1 MRERTKPFDPRQVM
15 LRPDFEIFHTQDT
28 KLKAVEVHHH
38 DFYEVYFL
46 LRGRVTYRI
55 EGRIYHPQPGDLLL
69 ISPMELHQVTVE
81 GEDEPYER
89 MVLWIGRA
97 YLEGF
102 SREQETLSRCFDRS
116 YPGHSNLLRLPE
128 AQLSQVRRLLERL
141 SWERQGQAYAAEL
154 CAQGLLLQLMVFLN
168 RADHAGSQGE
178 ETALISQVLD
188 YINAH
193 YAEEITLDHL
203 AQKFY
208 VSKYHLS
215 HEFSRVVGSGVYR
228 YILLKR
234 LLMARELLMLATPP
248 GEVALRCGFQE
259 YSNFYRAFRTHYGAS
274 PRSYLAQGC
283 KHSDAGLA

>member
-1 MRERTKPFDPRQVM
+1 MEKINHIRIIKNGESLPLTEGQRRKLIELAHKSDSITYLKVRKELGLGEEWRFNM
-15 LRPDFEIFHTQDT
+15 LR
-28 KLKAVEVHHH
+28 
-38 DFYEVYFL
+38 YEAGV
-46 LRGRVTYRI
+46 
-55 EGRIYHPQPGDLLL
+55 QP
-69 ISPMELHQVTVE
+69 
-81 GEDEPYER
+81 ED
-89 MVLWIGRA
+89 V
-97 YLEGF
+97 
-102 SREQETLSRCFDRS
+102 
-116 YPGHSNLLRLPE
+116 
-128 AQLSQVRRLLERL
+128 
-141 SWERQGQAYAAEL
+141 
-154 CAQGLLLQLMVFLN
+154 
-168 RADHAGSQGE
+168 
-178 ETALISQVLD
+178 D

-283 KHSDAGLA
+283 KHSDAGPA

>member
-1 MRERTKPFDPRQVM
+1 M

-46 LRGRVTYRI
+46 LKGRVTYRI
-55 EGRIYHPQPGDLLL
+55 EGKIYHPQPGDLLL

-81 GEDEPYER
+81 EEDEPYER
-89 MVLWIGRA
+89 MVLWIDRA

-102 SREQETLSRCFDRS
+102 SRDEETLSRCFNRT
-116 YPGHSNLLRLPE
+116 YPGHTNLLRLPE
-128 AQLSQVRRLLERL
+128 AQLSQVRRLLENL
-141 SWERQGQAYAAEL
+141 SWERQGQEYAAEL
-154 CAQGLLLQLMVFLN
+154 CAQGLLLQFMVLLN

-178 ETALISQVLD
+178 ETALVSRVLD
-188 YINAH
+188 YINTH
-193 YAEEITLDHL
+193 YAEEITLDQL

-234 LLMARELLMLATPP
+234 LLMARELLLQGVSP
-248 GEVALRCGFQE
+248 GEAAVRSGFQD
-259 YSNFYRAFRTHYGAS
+259 YSNFYRAFRARYHCCPSVCG
-274 PRSYLAQGC
+274 
-283 KHSDAGLA
+283 DAVSR